1 MAAAVVCLSHA
12 TGAGGEEIGRAVAEA
27 LGFRYLDEEILLA
40 AADKEGMEPEVLEAI
55 ERRRTGLGRL
65 QIDVVTGGALDE
77 LLRALIRDAV
87 VEAADKRD
95 VVIVA
100 HAGAMALAGDPR
112 VLRVLVTASPE
123 TRARRVAEAE
133 RADQADAERAI
144 DQSDK
149 GRAAYFRNFYGVTRE
164 LPTHYDLV
172 VNTDRISTQQAV
184 SLICEATY
192 AIE

>member
-1 MAAAVVCLSHA
+1 MAASVVCLSHA
-12 TGAGGEEIGRAVAEA
+12 TGAGGDAIGRDVAEA
-27 LGFRYLDEEILLA
+27 LGFRYIDEEILLA
-40 AADKEGMEPEVLEAI
+40 AADKENLEPEILEAM

-65 QIDVVTGGALDE
+65 QVDVVTGGALDE

-87 VEAADKRD
+87 VEAADKGD
-95 VVIVA
+95 VLIVA

-123 TRARRVAEAE
+123 TRARRVAEPE
-133 RADQADAERAI
+133 GIDQAEAERAI

-149 GRAAYFRNFYGVTRE
+149 GRATYFRNFYGVTRE

-192 AIE
+192 AID

>member
-12 TGAGGEEIGRAVAEA
+12 TGAGGEAIGRDVAEA

-40 AADKEGMEPEVLEAI
+40 AADTERLKPEAMEAI

-65 QIDVVTGGALDE
+65 QVDVVTGGALDE

-87 VEAADKRD
+87 VEAADKGD

-112 VLRVLVTASPE
+112 ALRVLVTGSPE
-123 TRARRVAEAE
+123 TRAQRLAETE
-133 RADQADAERAI
+133 RIEEADAERTI
-144 DQSDK
+144 EESDK
-149 GRAAYFRNFYGVTRE
+149 GRAAYFRSFYGVTRE

>member
-12 TGAGGEEIGRAVAEA
+12 TGAGGEAIGRDVAEA
-27 LGFRYLDEEILLA
+27 LGFRYLDEEILIA
-40 AADKEGMEPEVLEAI
+40 ATDKEDLEPEALQAI

-65 QIDVVTGGALDE
+65 HVDVVTGGALDE
-77 LLRALIRDAV
+77 LLRSLIRDSI
-87 VEAADKRD
+87 VEAADKGD

-100 HAGAMALAGDPR
+100 HAAAMALTGDPR

-123 TRARRVAEAE
+123 TRAERLAEE
-133 RADQADAERAI
+133 EQVDAAYAKRTVEE
-144 DQSDK
+144 SDK

-172 VNTDRISTQQAV
+172 LNTDRISTQQAV
-184 SLICEATY
+184 SLVCEATY
-192 AIE
+192 AID

>member
-12 TGAGGEEIGRAVAEA
+12 TGAGGEAIGRDVAEA

-40 AADKEGMEPEVLEAI
+40 AADKDDLDHEALEAI

-65 QIDVVTGGALDE
+65 QVDVVTGGALDE

-87 VEAADKRD
+87 VEAADKGD

-100 HAGAMALAGDPR
+100 HAGAMALSGDPR
-112 VLRVLVTASPE
+112 VLRVLVIASPE
-123 TRARRVAEAE
+123 TRTERLAAAEQVDAAEAK
-133 RADQADAERAI
+133 RTI
-144 DQSDK
+144 DESDK

-192 AIE
+192 AID

>member
-12 TGAGGEEIGRAVAEA
+12 TGAGGEAIGRDVAEA

-40 AADKEGMEPEVLEAI
+40 AADKENLEPEALEAI
-55 ERRRTGLGRL
+55 ERRRTGIGRL
-65 QIDVVTGGALDE
+65 QVDVVTGGALDE
-77 LLRALIRDAV
+77 LLRALIRDSI
-87 VEAADKRD
+87 VEAADKGD
-95 VVIVA
+95 VVIAA
-100 HAGAMALAGDPR
+100 HAAAMALSGDPR

-123 TRARRVAEAE
+123 TRAERLAESA
-133 RADQADAERAI
+133 RTDTADATRAI

-172 VNTDRISTQQAV
+172 VNTDRISAQQAV
-184 SLICEATY
+184 SLVCDATY
-192 AIE
+192 AID

>member
-12 TGAGGEEIGRAVAEA
+12 TGAGGETIGRDVAEA
-27 LGFRYLDEEILLA
+27 LGCRYLDEEILLA
-40 AADKEGMEPEVLEAI
+40 AADKEGLEPEALESI
-55 ERRRTGLGRL
+55 ERRRTGLERL
-65 QIDVVTGGALDE
+65 QVDVVTGGAFDE
-77 LLRALIRDAV
+77 LLRGLIRDAV
-87 VEAADKRD
+87 VEAADKGD

-112 VLRVLVTASPE
+112 VLRVLVTATPE
-123 TRARRVAEAE
+123 TRARRLADTEGI
-133 RADQADAERAI
+133 DQADAERAI

-149 GRAAYFRNFYGVTRE
+149 GRAAYFKNFYGVTRE

-172 VNTDRISTQQAV
+172 VNTDRISTRQAV

>member
-12 TGAGGEEIGRAVAEA
+12 TGAGGEPIGRDVAEA
-27 LGFRYLDEEILLA
+27 LGFRYFDEEILIA
-40 AADKEGMEPEVLEAI
+40 AADKEDLEPEALEAI

-65 QIDVVTGGALDE
+65 HVDVVTGGALDE
-77 LLRALIRDAV
+77 LLRSLIRDSI
-87 VEAADKRD
+87 VEAADRGD

-100 HAGAMALAGDPR
+100 HAAAMALTGDPR
-112 VLRVLVTASPE
+112 VLRVLITASPE
-123 TRARRVAEAE
+123 TRAERLAEE
-133 RADQADAERAI
+133 EQVDAAYAKRTVEE
-144 DQSDK
+144 SDK

-184 SLICEATY
+184 SLVCEATY
-192 AIE
+192 AID

>member
-12 TGAGGEEIGRAVAEA
+12 TGAGGEEIGRDVAEA

-123 TRARRVAEAE
+123 TRARRLAEAE